1 MLLPRE
7 IHYSYALPSMVK
19 LKKVTVNQNLEEII
33 MKLESKKYP
42 NIEYE
47 KGEEIFLS
55 PDEAN
60 TSFYFDV
67 EEELTSD
74 AEAMAIVANALDE
87 ADVLTQKAKEFL
99 KKTLE
104 DEKSK
109 YYETVAYFMKFHR
122 DELEPDAA
130 AELFPVED
138 PSAISFAEMVDY
150 LKLDRFGS
158 LIDEESNQQAFIM
171 DLSFNPEITDELMV
185 IYFNLEKQIYDVA
198 HES

>member
-1 MLLPRE
+1 M
-7 IHYSYALPSMVK
+7 
-19 LKKVTVNQNLEEII
+19 
-33 MKLESKKYP
+33 
-42 NIEYE
+42 
-47 KGEEIFLS
+47 
-55 PDEAN
+55 
-60 TSFYFDV
+60 
-67 EEELTSD
+67 TSD

-138 PSAISFAEMVDY
+138 PSAIS
-150 LKLDRFGS
+150 LQKWW
-158 LIDEESNQQAFIM
+158 
-171 DLSFNPEITDELMV
+171 TT
-185 IYFNLEKQIYDVA
+185 
-198 HES
+198 

>member
-55 PDEAN
+55 PDEVN